1 MVIMIKKL
9 NEVLRGW
16 AYYHRHV
23 VSSAAFKRVDSYVF
37 QQLWRMLRKRH
48 SNKSG
53 KWIYNK
59 YWTRF
64 NKHKVFAVNVKTK
77 KNKSKIYHL
86 IKLCSIGIK
95 RHKKIKADA
104 NPYMKEYSGYY
115 WERRHDKESKY
126 LPGFT
131 SRQMRLALHY

>member
-1 MVIMIKKL
+1 MVIIIKKL
-9 NEVLRGW
+9 NEVLRGL
-16 AYYHRHV
+16 AYYHRHE
-23 VSSAAFKRVDSYVF
+23 VSSDAFKRVDDYVY

-53 KWIYNK
+53 KWIYKK
-59 YWTRF
+59 YWITF
-64 NKHKVFAVNVKTK
+64 NTKKVFAVNVKTK
-77 KNKSKIYHL
+77 NKSKISYL

-95 RHKKIKADA
+95 RHNKIKADA

-115 WERRHDKESKY
+115 WERRHNKESKY